1 MKLKN
6 LRTEQQNRTSA
17 RLDLETPMKIA
28 RIIHREDRKVA
39 SAVGKALPQI
49 AKAIEMIAQAIG
61 QGGRL
66 IYVGTGTSGRLA
78 ALDAAEC
85 PPTFGTDSK
94 TVQYVIAGGK
104 EALAHAVEF
113 SEDSPELGRRDL
125 ARKKPGKKDVVVG
138 ITASGRTPY
147 TVAAV
152 RYARQK
158 GARTIAVVCNANA
171 RLGRIADIEI
181 VADVGPEVVS
191 GSTRMKA
198 GTAQKM
204 VLNMLTTGAMARL
217 GYVYGNLMVNVQMK
231 NQKLVARALTILQTA
246 AGVDRK
252 VATKALK
259 RANNQLPVALVML
272 MRGLNREQ
280 AQSRLKAV
288 KGNLR
293 EALKTERVEQLA
305 DV

>member
-1 MKLKN
+1 VKLEN

-17 RLDLETPMKIA
+17 RLDLETPLKIA

-49 AKAIEMIAQAIG
+49 AKAIEMIAHAIG

-104 EALAHAVEF
+104 EALARAVEF

-152 RYARQK
+152 RYAREK

-171 RLGRIADIEI
+171 ELGRIADIEI

-246 AGVDRK
+246 ASVDRK
-252 VATKALK
+252 VAAKALK
-259 RANNQLPVALVML
+259 HANNQLPVALVML

-293 EALKTERVEQLA
+293 EALETATSTQKR
-305 DV
+305 